1 MINKGINA
9 PAVTLVIIDKE
20 LFDFLKTAII
30 CSCVSQVNPVP
41 TITKANAGRKP
52 LSQDPDFIEKESVPI
67 SISN

>member
-20 LFDFLKTAII
+20 LFDFFENGYNLPL
-30 CSCVSQVNPVP
+30 VQVNPVP

-52 LSQDPDFIEKESVPI
+52 LSQDPDFIEKER
-67 SISN
+67 SNQY